1 MSPDN
6 APHLPPPDG
15 EALAEEV
22 RRLRALLEDLQTE
35 LNPAVQS
42 SLRERS
48 SELQRMGG
56 ELHQLQAD
64 LAEAQAR
71 SGELEREVER
81 WRGAATRGVD
91 EIAQRAR
98 DQAERFEAQTAEV
111 GQALAAL
118 RAQLETSRGR
128 AEAAAAARDEA
139 AVALERSRRRNA
151 ALKSRVLRGE
161 ARRRQMTR
169 TWVWRMGA
177 PFRWL
182 PQATRRLL
190 LGGARLRRRLL
201 RR

>member
-6 APHLPPPDG
+6 APTPPAPVG

-56 ELHQLQAD
+56 ELHQLQAE

-98 DQAERFEAQTAEV
+98 DQAARFEAQTAELT
-111 GQALAAL
+111 QALAAL
-118 RAQLETSRGR
+118 RAQLEASRGR
-128 AEAAAAARDEA
+128 AEVAAAARDEA
-139 AVALERSRRRNA
+139 SVALERSRRRTA
-151 ALKSRVLRGE
+151 ALKARVLRGE

-177 PFRWL
+177 PLRWL
-182 PQATRRLL
+182 PRATQRLL